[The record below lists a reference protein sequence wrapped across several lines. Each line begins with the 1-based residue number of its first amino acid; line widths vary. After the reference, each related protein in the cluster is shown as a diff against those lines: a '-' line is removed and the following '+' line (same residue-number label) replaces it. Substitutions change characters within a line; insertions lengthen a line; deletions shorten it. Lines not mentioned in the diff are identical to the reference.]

1 MNPSTAQARAI
12 VVALAKH
19 GITDVVLAPG
29 SRNTPLSIA
38 LFQAQHALKLTV
50 RIDER
55 TAAFTALGMAKR
67 TNRPV
72 AVLCTSGT
80 AAANFY
86 PAVYEAHEAGVPLI
100 VMTADRPDSVRGRGA
115 NQTIDQVGMFGSP
128 IRADW
133 DLPLASDQDD
143 VYWELGIAQAVL
155 AAVGDEFTAP
165 GPVHLNIPFAEP
177 LVPSDN
183 DASWSSAVVTGELPV
198 ARTDE
203 DIELSALLEDMK
215 VTTDGTRGVI
225 IISDPHSAQSALTLA
240 ETLGWPVLA
249 EPGSMARAPHVA
261 IARYARLLADADFVA
276 THQPDVVI
284 TAGRFGLSRA
294 VAAFVKSA
302 PAHIAVGKYPLDA
315 DPFETA
321 AHHVSQMPLPVGVN
335 PAVGWLADW
344 QEADAAVHV
353 DAHTFSSKNVVRAV
367 HDSATQRDQLWVS
380 ASMAIREADDAFAL
394 RGAMP
399 MVFMNRGA
407 NGIDGLIASASGAA
421 LKHPGRTFL
430 IIGDVAFLHDMS
442 SLVIPA
448 LEQRP
453 NLTIVVLDNN
463 GGKIFKTLE
472 QGAAEFDN
480 LFDRVYG
487 TPHGLALD
495 AIATSAG
502 WSSTSVESL
511 DDLRAALA
519 DGTSVIVANLSQ

>member
-1 MNPSTAQARAI
+1 
-12 VVALAKH
+12 
-19 GITDVVLAPG
+19 
-29 SRNTPLSIA
+29 
-38 LFQAQHALKLTV
+38 
-50 RIDER
+50 
-55 TAAFTALGMAKR
+55 
-67 TNRPV
+67 
-72 AVLCTSGT
+72 
-80 AAANFY
+80 
-86 PAVYEAHEAGVPLI
+86 
-100 VMTADRPDSVRGRGA
+100 
-115 NQTIDQVGMFGSP
+115 
-128 IRADW
+128 
-133 DLPLASDQDD
+133 
-143 VYWELGIAQAVL
+143 
-155 AAVGDEFTAP
+155 
-165 GPVHLNIPFAEP
+165 
-177 LVPSDN
+177 
-183 DASWSSAVVTGELPV
+183 
-198 ARTDE
+198 
-203 DIELSALLEDMK
+203 
-215 VTTDGTRGVI
+215 
-225 IISDPHSAQSALTLA
+225 
-240 ETLGWPVLA
+240 
-249 EPGSMARAPHVA
+249 
-261 IARYARLLADADFVA
+261 
-276 THQPDVVI
+276 
-284 TAGRFGLSRA
+284 
-294 VAAFVKSA
+294 
-302 PAHIAVGKYPLDA
+302 
-315 DPFETA
+315 
-321 AHHVSQMPLPVGVN
+321 VN